1 MNSEL
6 LLPLV
11 ASIAWIAVMMSALAS
26 RRLGWGQ
33 MIKMALAWLLIFGGI
48 FVIVEWVMYASSGGQ
63 APA

>member
-1 MNSEL
+1 MNTEL

-33 MIKMALAWLLIFGGI
+33 MIKMALAWLAIFGGI
-48 FVIVEWVMYASSGGQ
+48 FVIVEWVM
-63 APA
+63 